1 MLVPSRTPRYMLPNR
16 GMGSL
21 ADIANAIQKQEGYFP
36 GSVAYRNNNPGNLM
50 YAGQPGASRGPN
62 GFAVFPDYQTGYQA
76 LLNQVN
82 LDASRGLTISQF
94 ANKYAPAA
102 GGNDPATYAA
112 NLAAAVGLSPGDLL
126 SAGTDSGGIAVPSD
140 AAGSTDAASFSLADT
155 FFPGA
160 DMTPIYIGLGLLGG
174 VLAWRLFSR

>member
-1 MLVPSRTPRYMLPNR
+1 
-16 GMGSL
+16 
-21 ADIANAIQKQEGYFP
+21 
-36 GSVAYRNNNPGNLM
+36 M
-50 YAGQPGASRGPN
+50 YAGQPGATLGPN

-94 ANKYAPAA
+94 ASKYAPAA
-102 GGNDPATYAA
+102 GGNDPTTYAA

-126 SAGTDSGGIAVPSD
+126 SGAASTDSGGGIAIPSD
-140 AAGSTDAASFSLADT
+140 MSSSFSMADILPGT
-155 FFPGA
+155 GA
-160 DMTPIYIGLGLLGG
+160 DMTPVYIGLGLLGG